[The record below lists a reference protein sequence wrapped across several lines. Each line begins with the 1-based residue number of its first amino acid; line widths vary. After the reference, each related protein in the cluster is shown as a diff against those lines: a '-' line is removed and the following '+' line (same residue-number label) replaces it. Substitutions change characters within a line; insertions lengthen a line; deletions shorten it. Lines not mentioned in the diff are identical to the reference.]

1 MRASDSQ
8 GKAKSKAWQG
18 KVDEGVTLELAQE
31 EYVALIEKCKAEY
44 GYDENKAPE
53 AVGA

>member
-1 MRASDSQ
+1 MDALKQQ
-8 GKAKSKAWQG
+8 GKAKAKAWQG
-18 KVDEGVTLELAQE
+18 KVDEGVTPELAQE
-31 EYVALIEKCKAEY
+31 QYVALIDKCKAEY

>member
-1 MRASDSQ
+1 MHAPNSQ

-18 KVDEGVTLELAQE
+18 KVDEGVTPELAQE
-31 EYVALIEKCKAEY
+31 QYVALIDKCKAEY

-53 AVGA
+53 TVGA